1 MNLSVEIGSYKYE
14 VCGQVNVINLF
25 REEDKRAKK
34 IVAMRAERKGNFA
47 RGRSH
52 SLRANFRA
60 DRTIARICSGSHLG
74 RSQFFASRRI
84 FGVAQNKCSR
94 NFFAIENIF

>member
-34 IVAMRAERKGNFA
+34 IVAIRAERKGNFA
-47 RGRSH
+47 RKRSDTT
-52 SLRANFRA
+52 RANFRA
-60 DRTIARICSGSHLG
+60 DRAIARICSGSH
-74 RSQFFASRRI
+74 RA
-84 FGVAQNKCSR
+84 
-94 NFFAIENIF
+94 